1 MTHRHG
7 SRVSRSDGLP
17 RRIDFDD
24 GSHIDYAYSA
34 DGEKLRVDYYLNPYT
49 PAVPDGEEFGIACDS
64 SQLVHTWREYAGNRV
79 YENGVLSRLLF
90 DGGYV
95 SFGDSGEPTYHYY
108 IKDYLGNNR
117 IVADAHGNVEE
128 VNHYY
133 PYGALMGDSR
143 NATTQPYKYIGKELD
158 RTQVP
163 ATTPRDQNYP
173 HGLSGEPWFIG
184 WALWWRRQV
193 GRWGRYGNCQ

>member
-1 MTHRHG
+1 M
-7 SRVSRSDGLP
+7 
-17 RRIDFDD
+17 
-24 GSHIDYAYSA
+24 
-34 DGEKLRVDYYLNPYT
+34 
-49 PAVPDGEEFGIACDS
+49 PDGEFGIACDS
-64 SQLVHTWREYAGNRV
+64 SLLVHTWREYAGNRV
-79 YENGVLSRLLF
+79 YDNGVLSRLLF

-158 RTQVP
+158 RT
-163 ATTPRDQNYP
+163 
-173 HGLSGEPWFIG
+173 HGARHHAP
-184 WALWWRRQV
+184 
-193 GRWGRYGNCQ
+193 

>member
-1 MTHRHG
+1 MTHRHD
-7 SRVSRSDGLP
+7 SRVSRSDGLL

-64 SQLVHTWREYAGNRV
+64 SQLVHTWREYAGNRI

-158 RTQVP
+158 RT
-163 ATTPRDQNYP
+163 
-173 HGLSGEPWFIG
+173 HGARHHAP
-184 WALWWRRQV
+184 
-193 GRWGRYGNCQ
+193 

>member
-158 RTQVP
+158 RT
-163 ATTPRDQNYP
+163 
-173 HGLSGEPWFIG
+173 HGARLHAP
-184 WALWWRRQV
+184 
-193 GRWGRYGNCQ
+193 

>member
-1 MTHRHG
+1 MSTMRTY
-7 SRVSRSDGLP
+7 
-17 RRIDFDD
+17 DD
-24 GSHIDYAYSA
+24 GSHIDYSYSA
-34 DGEKLRVDYYLNPYT
+34 DGVKLRVDYYLNPYT
-49 PAVPDGEEFGIACDS
+49 PAVPDGEFGIACDS

-143 NATTQPYKYIGKELD
+143 NATTQPYKYIGNELD
-158 RTQVP
+158 RT
-163 ATTPRDQNYP
+163 
-173 HGLSGEPWFIG
+173 HGARHHAP
-184 WALWWRRQV
+184 
-193 GRWGRYGNCQ
+193 

>member
-95 SFGDSGEPTYHYY
+95 SFDDSGEPTYHYY

-158 RTQVP
+158 RT
-163 ATTPRDQNYP
+163 
-173 HGLSGEPWFIG
+173 HGARHHAP
-184 WALWWRRQV
+184 
-193 GRWGRYGNCQ
+193 

>member
-34 DGEKLRVDYYLNPYT
+34 DGEKLRVDYYLTPYT

-90 DGGYV
+90 DGDMCP
-95 SFGDSGEPTYHYY
+95 SAT
-108 IKDYLGNNR
+108 
-117 IVADAHGNVEE
+117 VE
-128 VNHYY
+128 NPHTIIT
-133 PYGALMGDSR
+133 SR
-143 NATTQPYKYIGKELD
+143 TTWATT
-158 RTQVP
+158 
-163 ATTPRDQNYP
+163 A
-173 HGLSGEPWFIG
+173 
-184 WALWWRRQV
+184 
-193 GRWGRYGNCQ
+193 

>member
-95 SFGDSGEPTYHYY
+95 SFGDSGEPTYHY
-108 IKDYLGNNR
+108 
-117 IVADAHGNVEE
+117 
-128 VNHYY
+128 
-133 PYGALMGDSR
+133 
-143 NATTQPYKYIGKELD
+143 
-158 RTQVP
+158 
-163 ATTPRDQNYP
+163 
-173 HGLSGEPWFIG
+173 
-184 WALWWRRQV
+184 
-193 GRWGRYGNCQ
+193 

>member
-1 MTHRHG
+1 MRTRRSTHTVMTHRHG

-90 DGGYV
+90 DGG
-95 SFGDSGEPTYHYY
+95 
-108 IKDYLGNNR
+108 
-117 IVADAHGNVEE
+117 
-128 VNHYY
+128 
-133 PYGALMGDSR
+133 
-143 NATTQPYKYIGKELD
+143 
-158 RTQVP
+158 
-163 ATTPRDQNYP
+163 
-173 HGLSGEPWFIG
+173 
-184 WALWWRRQV
+184 
-193 GRWGRYGNCQ
+193 